1 MAQSQVTV
9 YDELMEP
16 QLTAVA
22 DTSMRGIAITY
33 VRGDW
38 FDKIKAQQIADAMN
52 TLGNWLRDEQVI
64 GWE

>member
-22 DTSMRGIAITY
+22 DTDMRGIAITY

-38 FDKIKAQQIADAMN
+38 FDKIKVQQISEAMT